1 MKIYGYWKRGGEK
14 GFFAHTA
21 QIAILGYQGRGIEE
35 SADHSGT
42 RGSAF
47 LFLNPGK
54 CNGGVKMGRLNRKG
68 QGTLEYVLIL
78 TAIIIAIIAA
88 AAAIRT
94 RVQSSFTAVGDKI
107 AEDVGKVAPPIGET
121 GE

>member
-1 MKIYGYWKRGGEK
+1 MKIYGYWEK
-14 GFFAHTA
+14 GGKGENFTHTT
-21 QIAILGYQGRGIEE
+21 QTAILAYEGRGIEK
-35 SADHSGT
+35 SADYSRT

-78 TAIIIAIIAA
+78 TAIIIGIIAA
-88 AAAIRT
+88 AAAIRGK
-94 RVQSSFTAVGDKI
+94 VESSFTAVGEKI
-107 AEDVGKVAPPIGET
+107 AKDVERVAPPLGET